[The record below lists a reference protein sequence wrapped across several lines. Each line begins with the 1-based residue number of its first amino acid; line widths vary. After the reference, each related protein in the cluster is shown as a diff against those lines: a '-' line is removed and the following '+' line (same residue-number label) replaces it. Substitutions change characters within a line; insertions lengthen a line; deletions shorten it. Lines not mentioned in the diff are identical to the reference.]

1 MTSTDNPPDV
11 RTVALGLLLAL
22 GALACTPRFP
32 NPTPVPTLN
41 PTVILGSGVGKLS
54 TSTPVE
60 PTASAT
66 PSPTETELVAAARS
80 PVPAA
85 PITFPVL
92 RSPTPELRATRTV
105 EPSPTFVPSATPIP
119 TPPRVALS
127 PTATRTARVSSPVA
141 TPLTQ
146 RPPSTAVPLPPNP
159 DIGTSQTLVLGTET
173 AGVHLRQGQ
182 SAVYRFTVA
191 PAEGTVVATVTGPGS
206 EAYLLTAIA
215 PDGIQAGST
224 VPVGTL
230 GRQLRAPIR
239 NQPGLWYLEVQ
250 ADPRARAPT
259 GPFSIRVDVR

>member
-22 GALACTPRFP
+22 SALACTPRFP
-32 NPTPVPTLN
+32 TPTPIPTLN
-41 PTVILGSGVGKLS
+41 PTIVLASGVGRLS
-54 TSTPVE
+54 TSTPVP
-60 PTASAT
+60 PTAVAT
-66 PSPTETELVAAARS
+66 PSPTETELG
-80 PVPAA
+80 
-85 PITFPVL
+85 
-92 RSPTPELRATRTV
+92 ATRTV
-105 EPSPTFVPSATPIP
+105 EPSPTFVPRVAPIP
-119 TPPRVALS
+119 TAPRVVLS

-146 RPPSTAVPLPPNP
+146 RPPSTEVPLPPNP
-159 DIGTSQTLVLGTET
+159 DIGTAQTLVLGTET

-191 PAEGTVVATVTGPGS
+191 PAEGTVIATVTGPGS
-206 EAYLLTAIA
+206 EAYVLTAIT
-215 PDGIQAGST
+215 PDGIQAGSI
-224 VPVGTL
+224 VPVGTV

-239 NQPGLWYLEVQ
+239 NQPGIWYLEVQ